1 MQYVT
6 NNYPAMSYS
15 FEFPWKIL
23 VNSILNSQKLL
34 FVDGSSRDG
43 LYVWDVCFLE
53 KSFLGLQK
61 NKYVNLFYDDNICTF
76 KRLENTFER
85 WLIQSIYM
93 VFEYENVSFSD
104 SCLRSAWSSF
114 MIFLFVGDIHK
125 N

>member
-43 LYVWDVCFLE
+43 LYV
-53 KSFLGLQK
+53 
-61 NKYVNLFYDDNICTF
+61 
-76 KRLENTFER
+76 
-85 WLIQSIYM
+85 
-93 VFEYENVSFSD
+93 
-104 SCLRSAWSSF
+104 
-114 MIFLFVGDIHK
+114 
-125 N
+125 